1 MDTQTSDDVHEAD
14 TELSY
19 ARNVHAGN
27 FEHVLYYNSTQ
38 SVQMRTLQFVMKI
51 ARYEACQATAN
62 PAVSLSLPDVEFKVD
77 KTLRRNAISLVK
89 KRLSDGK
96 SMEIAGSV
104 SRAYMRIKD
113 FYKDNDFLD
122 KMFKPRKQIHRRMR
136 SIESWEQEWDVT
148 SFTPTLDDCGN
159 DEVRQHLE
167 KALECPTS
175 AMLLLDRLFTHQ
187 RCIYVSGWNDKA
199 HTSVNMLSVADIYLY
214 FILSSWF
221 EYYKRYISELA
232 TIMPAVIVYTQRIR
246 QDMMILSGFM
256 DAQNS
261 DSFFAGSAF
270 LETLVVD
277 WSNYSFKYA
286 SFEEDREGTLKKVKK
301 VSKG

>member
-1 MDTQTSDDVHEAD
+1 
-14 TELSY
+14 
-19 ARNVHAGN
+19 
-27 FEHVLYYNSTQ
+27 
-38 SVQMRTLQFVMKI
+38 
-51 ARYEACQATAN
+51 
-62 PAVSLSLPDVEFKVD
+62 
-77 KTLRRNAISLVK
+77 
-89 KRLSDGK
+89 
-96 SMEIAGSV
+96 
-104 SRAYMRIKD
+104 
-113 FYKDNDFLD
+113 
-122 KMFKPRKQIHRRMR
+122 
-136 SIESWEQEWDVT
+136 
-148 SFTPTLDDCGN
+148 
-159 DEVRQHLE
+159 
-167 KALECPTS
+167 
-175 AMLLLDRLFTHQ
+175 
-187 RCIYVSGWNDKA
+187 
-199 HTSVNMLSVADIYLY
+199 MLSVADIYLY